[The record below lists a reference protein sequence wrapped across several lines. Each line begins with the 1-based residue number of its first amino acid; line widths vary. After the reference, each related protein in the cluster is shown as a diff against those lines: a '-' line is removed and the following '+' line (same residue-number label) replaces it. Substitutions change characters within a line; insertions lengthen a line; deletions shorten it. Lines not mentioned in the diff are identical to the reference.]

1 MINLIDY
8 VKANG
13 NYVLEEKKMNEID
26 DMIFARISYMPFK
39 YIDMCANETIE
50 SIATKMKDLEQAKY
64 IWADDKPF
72 LQELGKAKRYKDIVV
87 TDYVEILDN
96 SAEKQFAAI
105 TINLPKIK
113 YISYRGTDSTLVGW
127 KEDFNMSFM
136 ENVPSQIESV
146 VYLND
151 VAKKYKEDFI
161 LGGHSKGGNL
171 AVYAAVFCEDE
182 IKPKIKKI
190 INADGP
196 GFDKSVIQTPEYRKV
211 LKKIET
217 YIPQSSVVGRLI
229 EHEEEYQVIKSN
241 QKGFMK
247 HDIFSW
253 EIEGDKLVRIER
265 VTTNSEIFN
274 GILRDWLKNTTPEE
288 RKDFIDML
296 YEIILTTKAT
306 EVSDFRIDTVKK
318 IGQILTTYKNR
329 KEEDKK
335 EIEKMIKLLISSTI
349 KIIRESR
356 RNEKV
361 K

>member
-127 KEDFNMSFM
+127 KEDF
-136 ENVPSQIESV
+136 
-146 VYLND
+146 
-151 VAKKYKEDFI
+151 I

-217 YIPQSSVVGRLI
+217 YIPQSSVVGRLL

-241 QKGFMK
+241 QKGFMQ

-356 RNEKV
+356 RNEK
-361 K
+361 

>member
-1 MINLIDY
+1 MQNLIDY
-8 VKANG
+8 VKTNG
-13 NYVLEEKKMNEID
+13 ESIISEEPMNEID
-26 DMIFARISYMPFK
+26 YMIFARLSYMPFK
-39 YIDMCANETIE
+39 HIDMFHEETIK
-50 SIATKMKDLEQAKY
+50 SIATKMKDLEKAKY
-64 IWADDKPF
+64 IWGDDKPF
-72 LQELGKAKRYKDIVV
+72 LQELAKANRYKNIVI
-87 TDYVEILDN
+87 TDYVEILDKA
-96 SAEKQFAAI
+96 AEKQFAAI
-105 TINLPKIK
+105 TISLPGIK
-113 YISYRGTDSTLVGW
+113 YVSYRGTDSSLVGW
-127 KEDFNMSFM
+127 KEDLNMGFM
-136 ENVPSQIESV
+136 ENVPSQREAVS
-146 VYLND
+146 YLND
-151 VAKKYKEDFI
+151 IAKKYTEDLI

-171 AVYAAVFCEDE
+171 AVYAAVFCKDE
-182 IKPKIKKI
+182 IKPKIKQI

-196 GFDKSVIQTPEYRKV
+196 GFDKSVIEKPEYKSI
-211 LKKIET
+211 LNKIET
-217 YIPQSSVVGRLI
+217 YIPQSSVVGRLL

-241 QKGFMK
+241 QKGFMQ

-253 EIEGDKLVRIER
+253 EIENHKLVRIER

-296 YEIILTTKAT
+296 YQIITATKAT

-318 IGQILTTYKNR
+318 ISQILTTYKNR

>member
-1 MINLIDY
+1 M
-8 VKANG
+8 
-13 NYVLEEKKMNEID
+13 
-26 DMIFARISYMPFK
+26 
-39 YIDMCANETIE
+39 
-50 SIATKMKDLEQAKY
+50 Q
-64 IWADDKPF
+64 
-72 LQELGKAKRYKDIVV
+72 
-87 TDYVEILDN
+87 
-96 SAEKQFAAI
+96 
-105 TINLPKIK
+105 
-113 YISYRGTDSTLVGW
+113 
-127 KEDFNMSFM
+127 
-136 ENVPSQIESV
+136 
-146 VYLND
+146 
-151 VAKKYKEDFI
+151 
-161 LGGHSKGGNL
+161 
-171 AVYAAVFCEDE
+171 
-182 IKPKIKKI
+182 
-190 INADGP
+190 
-196 GFDKSVIQTPEYRKV
+196 
-211 LKKIET
+211 
-217 YIPQSSVVGRLI
+217 
-229 EHEEEYQVIKSN
+229 
-241 QKGFMK
+241 